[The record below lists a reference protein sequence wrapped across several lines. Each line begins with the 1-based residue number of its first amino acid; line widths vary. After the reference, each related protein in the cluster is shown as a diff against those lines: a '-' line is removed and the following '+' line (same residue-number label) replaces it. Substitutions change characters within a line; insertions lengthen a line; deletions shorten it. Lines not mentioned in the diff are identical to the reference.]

1 VPVEKQK
8 NLVQFSGGRLKL
20 HCHNYCELGT
30 MFRCSAGS
38 AWEEQKYC
46 KFSRKSSGG
55 GWCMHFRRN
64 IGGHCDCVPAQKD
77 AVVAMRRQDP

>member
-1 VPVEKQK
+1 MPVEKQN
-8 NLVQFSGGRLKL
+8 NLVRFSVDCLKL

-55 GWCMHFRRN
+55 GRCMHFRRN